1 MSDEAAVFEP
11 VENRNFAGGFYRKI
25 VDRRLGDNG
34 P

>member
-1 MSDEAAVFEP
+1 MSDEAALLGP
-11 VENRNFAGGFYRKI
+11 VVNYNFVEGFYRKI